1 MKKTAGKPK
10 SFRDHDGYECGNRRV
25 RISYL
30 PGADIDAKYEGKN
43 ILGGY
48 LFEDMQV
55 DIREEMADPQ
65 AVASI
70 FHEGGHDHLQNAGVE
85 HAVGMIL
92 DAYNV
97 PKDVRKALIELVLDT
112 LGQGWAEVA
121 FRNPEFWRSLSLGE

>member
-1 MKKTAGKPK
+1 MKKISTK
-10 SFRDHDGYECGNRRV
+10 SFRDHDGYDCGNRRV
-25 RISYL
+25 RVCYL
-30 PGADIDAKYEGKN
+30 AGADIDAKYEAKH

-65 AVASI
+65 VVASFI
-70 FHEGGHDHLQNAGVE
+70 HEGGHDHLQNAGVE

-97 PKDVRKALIELVLDT
+97 PKDVRKALIELILDT

-121 FRNPEFWRSLSLGE
+121 YRNPEFWASLSLRGTE